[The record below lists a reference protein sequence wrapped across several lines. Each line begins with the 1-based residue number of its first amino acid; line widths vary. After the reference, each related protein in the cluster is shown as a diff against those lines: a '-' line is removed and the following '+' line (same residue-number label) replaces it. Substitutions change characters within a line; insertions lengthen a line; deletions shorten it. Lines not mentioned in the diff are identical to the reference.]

1 MTDKEYIA
9 YAKNQINDL
18 KEQRDKYKARIMV
31 LESDLINQDKML
43 KENKNRF
50 KEYEK
55 QLEEKNKKIFELER
69 KLERYER
76 N

>member
-1 MTDKEYIA
+1 MSDKEFIE
-9 YAKNQINDL
+9 YAKEKL
-18 KEQRDKYKARIMV
+18 EKFKARNMV
-31 LESDLINQDKML
+31 LESDLTSLEKML
-43 KENKNRF
+43 KENKTRF

>member
-1 MTDKEYIA
+1 MTDKEFIE
-9 YAKNQINDL
+9 YAKEKMEKL
-18 KEQRDKYKARIMV
+18 KARNMV
-31 LESDLINQDKML
+31 LESDLTSLEKML
-43 KENKNRF
+43 KENKTRF

-55 QLEEKNKKIFELER
+55 QLEEKNKIIFELER